1 MHTSQLIRQVA
12 PDFCVAPQL
21 TPEAM
26 ADLAAM
32 GFRSVINNRPDYEE
46 GPHQPTSDS
55 VQAAAEAAGL
65 QYRYLPVN
73 GGYQSPEEI
82 AAMAVLLKELPGPVL
97 AFCRSGTRS
106 TRLFMA
112 ATQAG

>member
-26 ADLAAM
+26 AEVAAL
-32 GFRSVINNRPDYEE
+32 GFRSVINNRPDFEE
-46 GPHQPTSDS
+46 GPHQPPSAS

-65 QYRYLPVN
+65 QYRHLPVS
-73 GGYQSPEEI
+73 GGYQSPDEI
-82 AAMAVLLKELPGPVL
+82 AAMARLIAELPGPVL

-106 TRLFMA
+106 TRLFQA
-112 ATQAG
+112 AIQQA

>member
-32 GFRSVINNRPDYEE
+32 GFRSVINNRPDFEE
-46 GPHQPTSDS
+46 GPHQPTSAS

-73 GGYQSPEEI
+73 GAYQSPEEI
-82 AAMAVLLKELPGPVL
+82 AAMAGLLRELPGPVL

-106 TRLFMA
+106 TKLFLSA
-112 ATQAG
+112 SQG

>member
-1 MHTSQLIRQVA
+1 MHTSQLIRQVT

-26 ADLAAM
+26 AD
-32 GFRSVINNRPDYEE
+32 GFRSVINNRPDFEE
-46 GPHQPTSDS
+46 GPHQPTSAS

-73 GGYQSPEEI
+73 GAYQSPEEI
-82 AAMAVLLKELPGPVL
+82 AAMAGLLRELPGPVL

-106 TRLFMA
+106 TKLFLSA
-112 ATQAG
+112 SQG

>member
-32 GFRSVINNRPDYEE
+32 GFRSVINNRPDFEE
-46 GPHQPTSDS
+46 GPHQPTSAS

-73 GGYQSPEEI
+73 GAYQSPEEI
-82 AAMAVLLKELPGPVL
+82 AAMAALLRELPGPVL

-106 TRLFMA
+106 TKLFLSA
-112 ATQAG
+112 SQG